1 MFGSPKFGP
10 DKNSEQQ
17 VEVEKPLETKVSLEI
32 FRHSKKENDP
42 NRPNSELLLTPEGR
56 ELAHEKGLKMNPDIK
71 VAVAGA
77 SPMDRT
83 AETAMLIMSA
93 NEDDIKVEDSLAEMD
108 AKIAEEIKF
117 GKKIYRDERLAFN
130 LDGPIEAEGM
140 AAFKAGRYMD
150 WLANESDMLA
160 IKKGDTV
167 STTYLRQ
174 AGNIAEIVDKY
185 SKVGNNFNRLAT
197 NKKKDGEEF
206 PNHLERYLATHQSV
220 AEPFLAEVIKEQ
232 MGAQARA
239 EFISDLKNG
248 WAETEGLHIKI
259 INKGT
264 EQAINLSYS
273 DKGEQKEIV
282 VSKETIAKILNKRA
296 AFEEAI
302 KKSKHLGQHLEENAK
317 I

>member
-1 MFGSPKFGP
+1 MFKMPSFNHDSKLE
-10 DKNSEQQ
+10 KQAET
-17 VEVEKPLETKVSLEI
+17 EKPLETEVRLEI

-56 ELAHEKGLKMNPDIK
+56 ELAHEKGSKMNPEIK

-93 NEDDIKVEDSLAEMD
+93 NEDNIKIGDSLAEMD
-108 AKIAEEIKF
+108 AKIAEEIKV

-150 WLANESDMLA
+150 WLANESDVLA

-185 SKVGNNFNRLAT
+185 SKVGNNFNRLAAD
-197 NKKKDGEEF
+197 KKKEGEEF

-220 AEPFLAEVIKEQ
+220 VEPFLAEAIKEQ
-232 MGAQARA
+232 LGAKARA
-239 EFISDLKNG
+239 EFIAGLKNG
-248 WAETEGLHIKI
+248 WAETEGISVRIKNQGDKQI
-259 INKGT
+259 ILLAYK
-264 EQAINLSYS
+264 
-273 DKGEQKEIV
+273 DKGELKELEI
-282 VSKETIAKILNKRA
+282 KPETIQKIISRREIFEKAAEAANKTD
-296 AFEEAI
+296 
-302 KKSKHLGQHLEENAK
+302 KSIEKSFSR
-317 I
+317 